1 MIVERVSQITQIIR
15 MKTDELLELA
25 PYDGSQEAG
34 ELFMQALQEECVFHY
49 EHNEMYRRFCDRKGF
64 DPHQPFTIEEMPP
77 VSVSVFKELGFK
89 LNSVPKEDLTLA
101 LQSSATSGVPS
112 TIVVDKETAKRQAK
126 AMIKVIGEFI
136 GKERK
141 PFLIMDIDPRSSY
154 RKLLGA
160 RFAAVT
166 GYLRFANKTGYF
178 LKADENNVSYFD
190 VEGIQEYVR
199 GLDQEKPV
207 VVFGFT
213 YILYQHVLQSIEK
226 AGVKIQLPRG
236 SKIIHIGG
244 WKKLESEKISKELF
258 NDRLSKCFGINPT
271 DVIDIYGFTEQM
283 GLNYPDCECGWKHT
297 SSYVRVLVRD
307 TVTREVLPPGKEG
320 LLEFVTPVPHSY
332 PGNAVLTDDLGIIDG
347 DSCTHG
353 RAGTRFKIVGRMK
366 KAEVRGCGDILSQKL
381 TFQKKSNEKLNV
393 SSHEKRLEVYLHQH
407 PVTAEEPL
415 AQMREIIS
423 QLREQQDWLNSQP
436 VDAIIGLIGEVAKRW
451 ATDPKLMRIK
461 DRGLLFLSTWCDEKH
476 LRSVANIGLR
486 GNIGYMDQFLPFPD
500 SDKHYLKA
508 NARGLVCHWLAG
520 NVQILGM
527 FALVQSIIS
536 KNVNLLKV
544 SSRDDGVFTDIL
556 SEFKGVEYTTGD
568 GHTIKGDDLLKTIAV
583 VYFSRYADCLGE
595 EMSKQADVRIAWGG
609 RESVETVSGY
619 PARYDAETVIFG
631 PKLSYSV
638 IAKEELAS
646 VQEAKKLARKVS
658 VDVSVFDQTGCASP
672 HNLYV
677 EEGGEVSPEE
687 FIDILG
693 DSMQK
698 TELQIPKPLMSPEQ
712 VSQIHSIRGVYDFKG
727 TVKGSE
733 TMSWTLLLDDLDE
746 IDKPVYSRVLFVHK
760 VKSIMDSLKYIDEN
774 TQTIGVAA
782 PTEKAL
788 QFATEATKRGVMRL
802 PLIGR
807 MLNFEMPWDGI
818 FLFDR
823 LVKWNTYGGP
833 LR

>member
-1 MIVERVSQITQIIR
+1 
-15 MKTDELLELA
+15 MKTDELLDLT
-25 PYDGSQEAG
+25 PYDGSQEADR
-34 ELFMQALQEECVFHY
+34 LFMEALQEECVFHY
-49 EHNEMYRRFCDRKGF
+49 EHNEMYRRFCDRKSF
-64 DPHQPFTIEEMPP
+64 NPHIPFTLDEIPP

-126 AMIKVIGEFI
+126 AMIKVIGDFI
-136 GKERK
+136 GKDRK

-190 VEGIQEYVR
+190 VVGIQDYVSS
-199 GLDQEKPV
+199 LETDKPV

-226 AGVKIQLPRG
+226 AGVSIRLPEG

-258 NDRLSKCFGINPT
+258 NERLSRCFGIKPA

-283 GLNYPDCECGWKHT
+283 GLNYPDCGCGWKHT

-307 TVTREVLPPGKEG
+307 TVTREVLPPGQEG
-320 LLEFVTPVPHSY
+320 LLEFITPVPHSY
-332 PGNAVLTDDLGIIDG
+332 PGNAVLTDDLGIIDAG
-347 DSCTHG
+347 SCKDG
-353 RAGTRFKIVGRMK
+353 RSGTRFKIVGRMK
-366 KAEVRGCGDILSQKL
+366 KAEIRGCGDILSQKL
-381 TFQKKSNEKLNV
+381 TFQKKERSSQSRDMKLD
-393 SSHEKRLEVYLHQH
+393 VYLHH
-407 PVTAEEPL
+407 HEITADEPL
-415 AQMREIIS
+415 AQLKEVIS
-423 QLREQQDWLNSQP
+423 LLKSRQEWLQDQP
-436 VDAIIGLIGEVAKRW
+436 VEAIIGLVGEVAKRW
-451 ATDPKLMRIK
+451 SSDPKLMRIK

-476 LRSVANIGLR
+476 LRSVANMGLR
-486 GNIGYMDQFLPFPD
+486 GNIGYMDRFLPFPD
-500 SDKHYLKA
+500 SDKHCLKA
-508 NARGLVCHWLAG
+508 NSRGLVCHWLAG

-556 SEFKGVEYTTGD
+556 NEFEGVEYTTSD
-568 GHTIKGDDLLKTIAV
+568 GYTIKGDDLLKTISV
-583 VYFSRYADCLGE
+583 VYFNRYADKLGE

-638 IAKEELAS
+638 IAKEELSS

-677 EEGGEVSPEE
+677 EEGGTVSPEE
-687 FIDILG
+687 FIDIVG
-693 DSMQK
+693 DSMRK
-698 TELQIPKPLMSPEQ
+698 TELQIPKPLISPEQ

-727 TVKGSE
+727 SVKGSE

-760 VKSIMDSLKYIDEN
+760 VKSIFDSLKYIDEN
-774 TQTIGVAA
+774 TQTIGIAA
-782 PTEKAL
+782 PEEKAL
-788 QFATEATKRGVMRL
+788 AFATEATKRGVMRL

>member
-1 MIVERVSQITQIIR
+1 
-15 MKTDELLELA
+15 MKTDELLELN
-25 PYDGSQEAG
+25 PYDGSQKAE
-34 ELFMQALQEECVFHY
+34 ELYMQALQEETIFHY
-49 EHNEMYRRFCDRKGF
+49 EHNETYKRFCDRKGF
-64 DPHQPFTIEEMPP
+64 DPHKPFTIEDIPP

-89 LNSVPKEDLTLA
+89 LNSVPKENLTLA
-101 LQSSATSGVPS
+101 LQSSATSGIPS

-126 AMIKVIGEFI
+126 AMIKVVGEFI

-154 RKLLGA
+154 KKLLGA

-178 LKADENNVSYFD
+178 LKADGNNVSYFD
-190 VEGIQEYVR
+190 VEGIQEYVKA
-199 GLDQEKPV
+199 LEADKPV

-213 YILYQHVLQSIEK
+213 YILYQHVMQSIEK
-226 AGVKIQLPRG
+226 AGVRIQLPKG

-258 NDRLSKCFGINPT
+258 NYRLSKCFGINPT

-307 TVTREVLPPGKEG
+307 TVSREVLPPGKEG
-320 LLEFVTPVPHSY
+320 LLEFITPIPHSY
-332 PGNAVLTDDLGIIDG
+332 PGNAVLTDDLGIVDA
-347 DSCTHG
+347 DTCKQG
-353 RAGTRFKIVGRMK
+353 RAGTRFKVVGRMK
-366 KAEVRGCGDILSQKL
+366 KAEIRGCGDILSQKL
-381 TFQKKSNEKLNV
+381 TFQRKEEGREKKEDTKL
-393 SSHEKRLEVYLHQH
+393 EIYLHQH
-407 PVTAEEPL
+407 AITTEEPL
-415 AQMREIIS
+415 AQLKEIVVS
-423 QLREQQDWLNSQP
+423 LKKQQEWLNSQP
-436 VDAIIGLIGEVAKRW
+436 VDAIIGLIGQVSKKW
-451 ATDPKLMRIK
+451 ASDPQLQRIK
-461 DRGLLFLSTWCDEKH
+461 DRGLLFLSSWCDEKN
-476 LRSVANIGLR
+476 LRSVTNVGLR
-486 GNIGYMDQFLPFPD
+486 GNIGYLDRFLPFPD

-556 SEFKGVEYTTGD
+556 NEFKGTSYTTGS
-568 GHTIKGDDLLKTIAV
+568 GYTIQGDDLLKTISV
-583 VYFSRYADCLGE
+583 VYFSRHASKLGE
-595 EMSKQADVRIAWGG
+595 EMSKEADVRIAWGG

-631 PKLSYSV
+631 PKLSFSV
-638 IAKEELAS
+638 IAKEELS
-646 VQEAKKLARKVS
+646 SFQEAKKLARKVS
-658 VDVSVFDQTGCASP
+658 IDASVFDQTGCASP
-672 HNLYV
+672 HNLYI
-677 EEGGEVSPEE
+677 EEGGMISPEE
-687 FIDILG
+687 FCDILG
-693 DSMQK
+693 DSMKK
-698 TELQIPKPLMSPEQ
+698 TEFQIPKPLMSPEQ

-727 TVKGSE
+727 IVKGSE
-733 TMSWTLLLDDLDE
+733 TMSWTILLDDLDE

-760 VKSIMDSLKYIDEN
+760 VKSIFDSLKHIDDN
-774 TQTIGVAA
+774 TQTIGIAA

-788 QFATEATKRGVMRL
+788 EFAMEATKHGVMRL

-823 LVKWNTYGGP
+823 LVKWNTYSGP

>member
-1 MIVERVSQITQIIR
+1 

-25 PYDGSQEAG
+25 PYDGSQEADV
-34 ELFMQALQEECVFHY
+34 LFMQALQEETVFHY
-49 EHNEMYRRFCDRKGF
+49 EHNEMYRRFCERKGF
-64 DPHQPFTIEEMPP
+64 DPHKPFTIEEMPP

-101 LQSSATSGVPS
+101 LQSSATSGIPS

-141 PFLIMDIDPRSSY
+141 PFLVMDIDPRSSY
-154 RKLLGA
+154 KKLLGA

-190 VEGIQEYVR
+190 VEGIQDYVKA
-199 GLDQEKPV
+199 LDQERPV

-226 AGVKIQLPRG
+226 SGVQIRLPKG

-258 NDRLSKCFGINPT
+258 NDRLSKCFGIEPK

-307 TVTREVLPPGKEG
+307 TVTREILPPGKEG

-332 PGNAVLTDDLGIIDG
+332 PGNAVLTDDLGVIDA
-347 DSCTHG
+347 DSCTQG

-381 TFQKKSNEKLNV
+381 TFQKNDNDNVNLNER
-393 SSHEKRLEVYLHQH
+393 EKKLEVYLHQR
-407 PVTAEEPL
+407 PVNAEEPL
-415 AQMREIIS
+415 EQLKEVITSLKAQQE
-423 QLREQQDWLNSQP
+423 WLNQQP
-436 VDAIIGLIGEVAKRW
+436 VEAIIGLIGEVAKKW

-461 DRGLLFLSTWCDEKH
+461 DRGLLFLSSWCDEKH
-476 LRSVANIGLR
+476 LRSVASVGLR
-486 GNIGYMDQFLPFPD
+486 GNMGYMDQFLPFPD

-556 SEFKGVEYTTGD
+556 NEFKGVSYTTAE
-568 GHTIKGDDLLKTIAV
+568 GHTITGDDLLKTIAV
-583 VYFSRYADCLGE
+583 VYFNRYADKLGR
-595 EMSKQADVRIAWGG
+595 EMSKEADVRIAWGG

-619 PARYDAETVIFG
+619 PARYDTETVIFG
-631 PKLSYSV
+631 PKLSFSV
-638 IAKEELAS
+638 IAKEELSS

-672 HNLYV
+672 HNLFI
-677 EEGGEVSPEE
+677 EEGGVVSPEE
-687 FIDILG
+687 FCDILG

-727 TVKGSE
+727 QVKGSD
-733 TMSWTLLLDDLDE
+733 TMSWTILLDDLDE

-774 TQTIGVAA
+774 TQTIGIAT
-782 PTEKAL
+782 PTEKAIA
-788 QFATEATKRGVMRL
+788 FATEATRKGVMRL

-833 LR
+833 MR

>member
-1 MIVERVSQITQIIR
+1 

-25 PYDGSQEAG
+25 PYDGSKESE
-34 ELFMQALQEECVFHY
+34 ELFLQALQEETVFHY
-49 EHNEMYRRFCDRKGF
+49 EHNEMYRRFCERKGF
-64 DPHQPFTIEEMPP
+64 DPHKPFTIEEMPP

-154 RKLLGA
+154 KKLLGA

-190 VEGIQEYVR
+190 VEGIQDYVKA
-199 GLDQEKPV
+199 LDQEKPV

-226 AGVKIQLPRG
+226 SDVQIQLPKG

-258 NDRLSKCFGINPT
+258 NERLSKCFGIEPT

-297 SSYVRVLVRD
+297 SSFVRVLVRD
-307 TVTREVLPPGKEG
+307 TVTREILPPGKEG
-320 LLEFVTPVPHSY
+320 LLEFVTPIPHSY
-332 PGNAVLTDDLGIIDG
+332 PGNAVLTDDLGIIDAE
-347 DSCTHG
+347 SCQAG

-381 TFQKKSNEKLNV
+381 TFQKNV
-393 SSHEKRLEVYLHQH
+393 NDNVDANDNGNVKKLEVLLHQH

-415 AQMREIIS
+415 AQMKEVIASLKS
-423 QLREQQDWLNSQP
+423 QQEWLSKQP
-436 VDAIIGLIGEVAKRW
+436 VDAIIGLIGEVAKKW
-451 ATDPKLMRIK
+451 ASDPKLMRIK
-461 DRGLLFLSTWCDEKH
+461 DRGLLFLSSWCDEKH
-476 LRSVANIGLR
+476 LRSVASIGMR
-486 GNIGYMDQFLPFPD
+486 GNIGYIDKFMPFPD
-500 SDKHYLKA
+500 SDKHYMKA

-556 SEFKGVEYTTGD
+556 NEFKGVSYTTID
-568 GHTIKGDDLLKTIAV
+568 GHTITGDDLLKTISV
-583 VYFSRYADCLGE
+583 VYFNRYSDKLGQ
-595 EMSKQADVRIAWGG
+595 EMSKEADVRIAWGG
-609 RESVETVSGY
+609 RESVETVSNY

-631 PKLSYSV
+631 PKLSFSV
-638 IAKEELAS
+638 IAKEELSS
-646 VQEAKKLARKVS
+646 VQEARKLARKVS

-672 HNLYV
+672 HNLYI
-677 EEGGEVSPEE
+677 EEGGVVSPEE
-687 FIDILG
+687 FSDILG
-693 DSMQK
+693 DSMIK

-712 VSQIHSIRGVYDFKG
+712 VSQIHSVRGVYDFKG
-727 TVKGSE
+727 MVKGSE
-733 TMSWTLLLDDLDE
+733 NMSWTILLDDLDE
-746 IDKPVYSRVLFVHK
+746 IDKPVYSRVLFMHK
-760 VKSIMDSLKYIDEN
+760 VKSIFDSLKFVDEN
-774 TQTIGVAA
+774 TQTIGIAA
-782 PTEKAL
+782 PEEKAL
-788 QFATEATKRGVMRL
+788 DFATEATRRGVMRL

>member
-1 MIVERVSQITQIIR
+1 
-15 MKTDELLELA
+15 MKTDELLEFA
-25 PYDGSQEAG
+25 PYDGSQEA
-34 ELFMQALQEECVFHY
+34 ETLFLQALQEEAVFHY
-49 EHNEMYRRFCDRKGF
+49 EHNEMYQRFCDRKGF
-64 DPHQPFTIEEMPP
+64 DPHKPFTIEEMPP

-89 LNSVPKEDLTLA
+89 LNSVPKENLTLA
-101 LQSSATSGVPS
+101 LQSSATSGIPS

-141 PFLIMDIDPRSSY
+141 PFLVMDIDPRSSY
-154 RKLLGA
+154 KKLLGA

-190 VEGIQEYVR
+190 VDGIQEYVKA
-199 GLDQEKPV
+199 LDADKPV

-213 YILYQHVLQSIEK
+213 YILYQHVMQSIEN
-226 AGVKIQLPRG
+226 AGIQIQLPKG

-258 NDRLSKCFGINPT
+258 NDRLSKCFGIHPT

-307 TVTREVLPPGKEG
+307 TVTREILPPGKEG

-332 PGNAVLTDDLGIIDG
+332 PGNAVLTDDLGIIDA
-347 DSCTHG
+347 DSCLQG
-353 RAGTRFKIVGRMK
+353 RAGVRFKIVGRMK

-381 TFQKKSNEKLNV
+381 TFKKAESGSQKVEDNKLGI
-393 SSHEKRLEVYLHQH
+393 YLHQH
-407 PVTAEEPL
+407 PVIAEEPL
-415 AQMREIIS
+415 AQMKEIIAS
-423 QLREQQDWLNSQP
+423 LKAQQDWLNQQP
-436 VDAIIGLIGEVAKRW
+436 VEAIIGLIGEVAKKW
-451 ATDPKLMRIK
+451 ATDPKLLRIK
-461 DRGLLFLSTWCDEKH
+461 DRGLLFLSSWCDEKH
-476 LRSVANIGLR
+476 LRSVASVGLR

-556 SEFKGVEYTTGD
+556 NEFKGVTYTTENGY
-568 GHTIKGDDLLKTIAV
+568 TMTGDDLLKTISV
-583 VYFSRYADCLGE
+583 VYFSRHAGKLGE
-595 EMSKQADVRIAWGG
+595 EMSKEADVRIAWGG

-638 IAKEELAS
+638 IAREELS
-646 VQEAKKLARKVS
+646 SLQDAKKLARKVS

-672 HNLYV
+672 HNLYI
-677 EEGGEVSPEE
+677 EEGGAVSPEE
-687 FIDILG
+687 FCDILG
-693 DSMQK
+693 DSMTK

-727 TVKGSE
+727 NVKGSE
-733 TMSWTLLLDDLDE
+733 TMSWTILLDDLDE
-746 IDKPVYSRVLFVHK
+746 MDKPVYSRVLFVHK
-760 VKSIMDSLKYIDEN
+760 VKSIMDSLKFIDEN
-774 TQTIGVAA
+774 TQTIGIAA

-788 QFATEATKRGVMRL
+788 EYATAATRKGVMRL

>member
-1 MIVERVSQITQIIR
+1 

-25 PYDGSQEAG
+25 PYDGSQEA
-34 ELFMQALQEECVFHY
+34 EDLFMQALQEETIFHY

-64 DPHQPFTIEEMPP
+64 DPHKPFSIEEMPP

-101 LQSSATSGVPS
+101 LQSSATSGIPS

-154 RKLLGA
+154 KKLLGA

-190 VEGIQEYVR
+190 VEGIQKYVSS
-199 GLDQEKPV
+199 LEVEKPV

-213 YILYQHVLQSIEK
+213 YILYQYVLQSIEK
-226 AGVKIQLPRG
+226 AGVQIQLPKG

-244 WKKLESEKISKELF
+244 WKKLESEKISKDLF
-258 NDRLSKCFGINPT
+258 NERLSKCFGIEPT

-283 GLNYPDCECGWKHT
+283 GLNYPDCECDWKHT

-307 TVTREVLPPGKEG
+307 TVTREILPPGQEG
-320 LLEFVTPVPHSY
+320 LLEFITPIPHSY
-332 PGNAVLTDDLGIIDG
+332 PGNAVLTDDLGVIDAA
-347 DSCTHG
+347 SCTDG

-381 TFQKKSNEKLNV
+381 TFQKKEEGRGKVEDIKL
-393 SSHEKRLEVYLHQH
+393 EIYLHQH

-415 AQMREIIS
+415 S
-423 QLREQQDWLNSQP
+423 QLKEMIAALKAQQEWLNKQP
-436 VDAIIGLIGEVAKRW
+436 VDALIGLIGEVAKKW
-451 ATDPKLMRIK
+451 ATDPKLQRIK
-461 DRGLLFLSTWCDEKH
+461 DRGLLFLSSWCDEKH
-476 LRSVANIGLR
+476 LHSVASTGLR
-486 GNIGYMDQFLPFPD
+486 GNIGYMDRFLPFPD

-544 SSRDDGVFTDIL
+544 SSRDDGVFKDIL
-556 SEFKGVEYTTGD
+556 NEFKGVSYISES
-568 GHTIKGDDLLKTIAV
+568 GHIIIGDDLLKTISV
-583 VYFSRYADCLGE
+583 VYFSRYVGKLGE
-595 EMSKQADVRIAWGG
+595 EMSKEADVRIAWGG
-609 RESVETVSGY
+609 RESVETVAGY
-619 PARYDAETVIFG
+619 PARYDAETIIFG

-638 IAKEELAS
+638 IAKEELS
-646 VQEAKKLARKVS
+646 SLQEAKKLARKVS

-672 HNLYV
+672 HNLYI
-677 EEGGEVSPEE
+677 EEGGVVSPEE
-687 FIDILG
+687 FCDILG
-693 DSMQK
+693 DSMTK
-698 TELQIPKPLMSPEQ
+698 TELQIPKPLMLPEQ

-733 TMSWTLLLDDLDE
+733 TMSWTILLDDLDE

-760 VKSIMDSLKYIDEN
+760 VKDIMDSLKYIDEN
-774 TQTIGVAA
+774 TQTIGIAA

-788 QFATEATKRGVMRL
+788 GFATEATRRGVMRL

>member
-1 MIVERVSQITQIIR
+1 

-25 PYDGSQEAG
+25 PYEGGNVADEI
-34 ELFMQALQEECVFHY
+34 FMHALQEEVIFHY
-49 EHNEMYRRFCDRKGF
+49 ENNEMYRRFCERKGF
-64 DPHQPFTIEEMPP
+64 NPYNKFTVEELPP

-141 PFLIMDIDPRSSY
+141 PFLVMDIDPRSSY
-154 RKLLGA
+154 RRLLGA

-190 VEGIQEYVR
+190 VQGIQDYVKT
-199 GLDQEKPV
+199 LDCEKPV

-213 YILYQHVLQSIEK
+213 YILYQHVLQSIEN
-226 AGVKIQLPRG
+226 AGIRIQLPKG

-258 NDRLSKCFGINPT
+258 NERLSKCFGLVSS

-297 SSYVRVLVRD
+297 SSYVRVIVRD
-307 TVTREVLPPGKEG
+307 TVTREVLPPGREG
-320 LLEFVTPVPHSY
+320 LLEFVSPIPHSY
-332 PGNAVLTDDLGIIDG
+332 PGNAVLTDDLGIIDA
-347 DSCTHG
+347 DSCNEG

-381 TFQKKSNEKLNV
+381 TFQKKITSKNNENSDKHLDVFLFQNTLNATTP
-393 SSHEKRLEVYLHQH
+393 LEQLK
-407 PVTAEEPL
+407 
-415 AQMREIIS
+415 EIITS
-423 QLREQQDWLNSQP
+423 LKQRQEWLQNQP
-436 VDAIIGLIGEVAKRW
+436 INAIIGLIGEVAKRW
-451 ATDPKLMRIK
+451 SANPSLKRIK
-461 DRGLLFLSTWCDEKH
+461 DRGLVFLSSWCDEKH
-476 LRSVANIGLR
+476 LKSISSIGLR
-486 GNIGYMDQFLPFPD
+486 GNIDYMDRFLPFPD

-508 NARGLVCHWLAG
+508 NSRGLVCHWLAG

-527 FALVQSIIS
+527 FALIQSMIS

-544 SSRDDGVFTDIL
+544 SARDDGVFTDLL
-556 SEFKGVEYTTGD
+556 SEFKGVKYTTED
-568 GHTIKGDDLLKTIAV
+568 GYIISGDDLLNTIAV
-583 VYFSRYADCLGE
+583 VYFSRYAESLGE
-595 EMSKQADVRIAWGG
+595 EMSKQSDVRIAWGG

-619 PARYDAETVIFG
+619 PAKYDAETVIFG
-631 PKLSYSV
+631 PKLSFSV
-638 IAKEELAS
+638 IAKEELS
-646 VQEAKKLARKVS
+646 SMQEAKKLARKVS

-677 EEGGEVSPEE
+677 ESGGVVSPEE

-698 TELQIPKPLMSPEQ
+698 TELQIPKPLMSQEQ
-712 VSQIHSIRGVYDFKG
+712 ISQIHSIRGVYDFKG

-733 TMSWTLLLDDLDE
+733 TMSWTVLLDDIDE

-760 VKSIMDSLKYIDEN
+760 VDSIFDSLKYIDEN
-774 TQTIGVAA
+774 IQTIGIAA
-782 PTEKAL
+782 PEDKAIKY
-788 QFATEATKRGVMRL
+788 ASEATKRGVMRL

>member
-1 MIVERVSQITQIIR
+1 
-15 MKTDELLELA
+15 MKTDKLLELN
-25 PYDGSQEAG
+25 PYDGSQKAE
-34 ELFMQALQEECVFHY
+34 ELYMQALQEETIFHY
-49 EHNEMYRRFCDRKGF
+49 EHNEMYKRFCDRKGF
-64 DPHQPFTIEEMPP
+64 DPHKPFTIEDIPP

-89 LNSVPKEDLTLA
+89 LNSVPKENLTLA
-101 LQSSATSGVPS
+101 LQSSATSGIPS

-126 AMIKVIGEFI
+126 AMIKVVGEFI

-154 RKLLGA
+154 KKLLGA

-190 VEGIQEYVR
+190 VEGIQEYIKA
-199 GLDQEKPV
+199 LEADKPV

-213 YILYQHVLQSIEK
+213 YILYQHVMQSIEK
-226 AGVKIQLPRG
+226 TGVRIQLPKG

-283 GLNYPDCECGWKHT
+283 GLNYPDCKCGWKHAST
-297 SSYVRVLVRD
+297 YVKVLVRD

-320 LLEFVTPVPHSY
+320 LLEFITPVPHSY
-332 PGNAVLTDDLGIIDG
+332 PGNAVLTDDLGIIDAN
-347 DSCTHG
+347 SCAQG
-353 RAGTRFKIVGRMK
+353 RSGTRFKIVGRMK

-381 TFQKKSNEKLNV
+381 TFMRPEKEKLKTEDV
-393 SSHEKRLEVYLHQH
+393 KLQIYLHQH
-407 PVTAEEPL
+407 PVTSEEPL
-415 AQMREIIS
+415 DQMKEIIAS
-423 QLREQQDWLNSQP
+423 LKAQKEWLYSQP
-436 VDAIIGLIGEVAKRW
+436 IDAIIGLIGEVAKKW
-451 ATDPKLMRIK
+451 ASNPKLQRIK
-461 DRGLLFLSTWCDEKH
+461 DRGLQFLSSWCDEKH
-476 LRSVANIGLR
+476 LRSVASVGLR
-486 GNIGYMDQFLPFPD
+486 GNIGYLDQFLPFPD

-556 SEFKGVEYTTGD
+556 NEFKGASYTSEN
-568 GHTIKGDDLLKTIAV
+568 GHTITGDDLLKTISV
-583 VYFSRYADCLGE
+583 IYFDHHAEKLGK
-595 EMSKQADVRIAWGG
+595 EMSKEADVRIAWGG
-609 RESVETVSGY
+609 RESVETVSSF

-631 PKLSYSV
+631 PKLSFSV
-638 IAKEELAS
+638 IAKEELS
-646 VQEAKKLARKVS
+646 CVQEAKKLARKVS

-672 HNLYV
+672 HNLYI
-677 EEGGEVSPEE
+677 EEGGMISPEE
-687 FIDILG
+687 FCDILG
-693 DSMQK
+693 DSMKK
-698 TELQIPKPLMSPEQ
+698 TEFQIPKPLMSPEQ

-733 TMSWTLLLDDLDE
+733 TMSWTILLDDLDE

-760 VKSIMDSLKYIDEN
+760 VKSIMDSLKYINEN
-774 TQTIGVAA
+774 TQTIGIAA

-788 QFATEATKRGVMRL
+788 VFAKEATRQGVMRL

>member
-1 MIVERVSQITQIIR
+1 MKELYLEGMLGSFEYGEGEYMHNCEDGWDILTRAEPTHWRNTMSAFYYCTHSLGPLIHITGLR
-15 MKTDELLELA
+15 
-25 PYDGSQEAG
+25 
-34 ELFMQALQEECVFHY
+34 
-49 EHNEMYRRFCDRKGF
+49 
-64 DPHQPFTIEEMPP
+64 P
-77 VSVSVFKELGFK
+77 VSVTGFEAPHNARMQRMGALGGAFGVEIVTLENGAILK
-89 LNSVPKEDLTLA
+89 STHGVGPSKNSTWYTIYGSKGRMESARVDTEKGEYGTLYVNCDKNEGDNNSKPYIED
-101 LQSSATSGVPS
+101 
-112 TIVVDKETAKRQAK
+112 
-126 AMIKVIGEFI
+126 
-136 GKERK
+136 
-141 PFLIMDIDPRSSY
+141 
-154 RKLLGA
+154 
-160 RFAAVT
+160 
-166 GYLRFANKTGYF
+166 
-178 LKADENNVSYFD
+178 VSD
-190 VEGIQEYVR
+190 DLSEVA
-199 GLDQEKPV
+199 
-207 VVFGFT
+207 
-213 YILYQHVLQSIEK
+213 EK
-226 AGVKIQLPRG
+226 AGHGGSDYHIMYNMVTKLRG
-236 SKIIHIGG
+236 
-244 WKKLESEKISKELF
+244 
-258 NDRLSKCFGINPT
+258 NRNA

-320 LLEFVTPVPHSY
+320 LLEFITPVPHSY
-332 PGNAVLTDDLGIIDG
+332 PGNAVLTDDLGIIDSE
-347 DSCTHG
+347 SCKQG

-366 KAEVRGCGDILSQKL
+366 KAEIRGCGDILSQKL
-381 TFQKKSNEKLNV
+381 TFQKKEKTAQTG
-393 SSHEKRLEVYLHQH
+393 EAKLEVYLHQH
-407 PVTAEEPL
+407 PITVEEPL
-415 AQMREIIS
+415 AQLKEIVDS
-423 QLREQQDWLNSQP
+423 LKQQQEWLNNQP
-436 VDAIIGLIGEVAKRW
+436 VEAIIGLIGEVAKKW

-476 LRSVANIGLR
+476 LRSVANMGLR
-486 GNIGYMDQFLPFPD
+486 GNIDYMDKFLPFPD

-527 FALVQSIIS
+527 FALVQCIIS

-556 SEFKGVEYTTGD
+556 NEFKGVSYTTEA
-568 GHTIKGDDLLKTIAV
+568 GHTILGDDLMKTIAV
-583 VYFSRYADCLGE
+583 VYFNRYADKLGE

-638 IAKEELAS
+638 IAKEELSS

-677 EEGGEVSPEE
+677 EEGGVVSPEE
-687 FIDILG
+687 FIDIVG

-733 TMSWTLLLDDLDE
+733 TMSWTILLDDLDE
-746 IDKPVYSRVLFVHK
+746 IDKPVYSRVLFMHK
-760 VKSIMDSLKYIDEN
+760 VKSIFDSLKYIDEN
-774 TQTIGVAA
+774 TQTIGIAA
-782 PTEKAL
+782 PTEKAIE
-788 QFATEATKRGVMRL
+788 FATEATKKGVMRL

>member
-1 MIVERVSQITQIIR
+1 MNID
-15 MKTDELLELA
+15 KTSTNATEKLLDLT
-25 PYDGSQEAG
+25 PYDGSPEA
-34 ELFMQALQEECVFHY
+34 EKLFQQALQEECVFHY
-49 EHNEMYRRFCDRKGF
+49 EHNSMYRRFCDRKGF
-64 DPHQPFTIEEMPP
+64 DPHKPFSIEEIPP
-77 VSVSVFKELGFK
+77 VSVSVFKELGFN

-101 LQSSATSGVPS
+101 LQSSATSGIPS
-112 TIVVDKETAKRQAK
+112 TIVVDKKTAKRQAK
-126 AMIKVIGEFI
+126 AMIKVVGEFI

-178 LKADENNVSYFD
+178 LKADENDVSFFD
-190 VEGIQEYVR
+190 VEGIQDYVSK
-199 GLDQEKPV
+199 LDANKPV

-213 YILYQHVLQSIEK
+213 YILYQNVLQSIEK
-226 AGVKIQLPRG
+226 AGINIQLPKG

-244 WKKLESEKISKELF
+244 WKKLESQKISKQLF
-258 NDRLSKCFGINPT
+258 NESLSKRFGISPA

-297 SSYVRVLVRD
+297 SSYVRVIVRD
-307 TVTREVLPPGKEG
+307 PITQEVLPPGKEG
-320 LLEFVTPVPHSY
+320 LLEFITPVPHSY
-332 PGNAVLTDDLGIIDG
+332 PGNAVLTDDLGVIDAE
-347 DSCTHG
+347 SCGFG
-353 RAGTRFKIVGRMK
+353 RSGTRFKIVGRMK

-381 TFQKKSNEKLNV
+381 SFQKKDNTGTRDDKA
-393 SSHEKRLEVYLHQH
+393 KLEVYLSSC
-407 PVTAEEPL
+407 TLSSDEPL
-415 AQMREIIS
+415 SQIQEIINS
-423 QLREQQDWLNSQP
+423 LKEQQRWLEQQP
-436 VDAIIGLIGEVAKRW
+436 VEAIIGLIDTVAKKW
-451 ATDPKLMRIK
+451 ASNPKLMRIK
-461 DRGLLFLSTWCDEKH
+461 DRGLLFLSSWCDMKH
-476 LRSVANIGLR
+476 LQSIAKVGLR
-486 GNIGYMDQFLPFPD
+486 GDIHYIDGFLPFPD

-508 NARGLVCHWLAG
+508 NPRGLVCHWLAG

-556 SEFKGVEYTTGD
+556 NEFEGISYTTEDGYTITGD
-568 GHTIKGDDLLKTIAV
+568 ELLKTIAI
-583 VYFSRYADCLGE
+583 VYFNRSAGKLGE
-595 EMSKQADVRIAWGG
+595 EMSKHADVRIAWGG
-609 RESVETVSGY
+609 REAVETVSNY
-619 PARYDAETVIFG
+619 PARYDAETIIFG
-631 PKLSYSV
+631 PKLSFSV
-638 IAKEELAS
+638 IAKEELS
-646 VQEAKKLARKVS
+646 SIQEAKKLARKVS

-677 EEGGEVSPEE
+677 EDGGIVSPEE
-687 FIDILG
+687 FISLLG
-693 DSMQK
+693 ESMRK
-698 TELQIPKPLMSPEQ
+698 TEVQIPKPSMSPEQ

-727 TVKGSE
+727 TVNGSE
-733 TMSWTLLLDDLDE
+733 TMSWTILLDDLDE

-760 VKSIMDSLKYIDEN
+760 VKSIFDSLKFIDEN
-774 TQTIGVAA
+774 TQTIGIAA
-782 PTEKAL
+782 PIDKAL
-788 QFATEATKRGVMRL
+788 DFATETTRRGVMRL

-823 LVKWNTYGGP
+823 LVRWNTYGGP

>member
-1 MIVERVSQITQIIR
+1 

-25 PYDGSQEAG
+25 PYDESQEAND
-34 ELFMQALQEECVFHY
+34 LFMQSLQEEIRFHY
-49 EHNEMYRRFCDRKGF
+49 EHNEMYKRFCNRKGF
-64 DPHQPFTIEEMPP
+64 DPYKPFSIDEIPP
-77 VSVSVFKELGFK
+77 VAVSVFKNLGPQ
-89 LNSVPKEDLTLA
+89 LNSVPKEELTLA

-154 RKLLGA
+154 KKLLGA

-166 GYLRFANKTGYF
+166 GYLRFANKAGYF
-178 LKADENNVSYFD
+178 LKVDENDVSYFD
-190 VEGIQEYVR
+190 VEGIKKFVNGQDVN
-199 GLDQEKPV
+199 KPV

-213 YILYQHVLQSIEK
+213 YILYQHVIRSIEK
-226 AGVKIQLPRG
+226 AGVTIQLPKG

-258 NDRLSKCFGINPT
+258 NEKVSKCFGVEPV

-307 TVTREVLPPGKEG
+307 IVTREVLPPGEVG
-320 LLEFVTPVPHSY
+320 LLEFVTPIPHSY
-332 PGNAVLTDDLGIIDG
+332 PGNAVLTDDLGVIDSG
-347 DSCTHG
+347 SCLNG
-353 RAGTRFKIVGRMK
+353 RAGTRFRVVGRMK

-381 TFQKKSNEKLNV
+381 NFQKKEKVSDYREEKL
-393 SSHEKRLEVYLHQH
+393 EIYAHQH
-407 PVTAEEPL
+407 PIVSNDPL
-415 AQMREIIS
+415 GQMKEIIAS
-423 QLREQQDWLNSQP
+423 LKPQQKWLDEQP
-436 VDAIIGLIGEVAKRW
+436 VEAIIGLISKVAEKW
-451 ATDPKLMRIK
+451 GSAPKLQRIK
-461 DRGLLFLSTWCDEKH
+461 DHGLHFLSLWCSEKH
-476 LRSVANIGLR
+476 LHSVTSMGLR
-486 GNIGYMDQFLPFPD
+486 GNVDYMDQFLPFPN

-544 SSRDDGVFTDIL
+544 SSHDDGVFTDLL
-556 SEFKGVEYTTGD
+556 SEFKGVEYTTAKGY
-568 GHTIKGDDLLKTIAV
+568 TIKGDDLLKTVTVI
-583 VYFSRYADCLGE
+583 YFSRHATMLGK
-595 EMSKQADVRIAWGG
+595 EMSKEADVRIAWGG
-609 RESVETVSGY
+609 RESVETVSNY
-619 PARYDAETVIFG
+619 PAKYDAETVIFG
-631 PKLSYSV
+631 PKLSFSV
-638 IAKEELAS
+638 IAKEELS
-646 VQEAKKLARKVS
+646 SLQEARKLSRKVS

-677 EEGGEVSPEE
+677 EDGGNVTAEE
-687 FIDILG
+687 FLGILS
-693 DSMQK
+693 DSMSK
-698 TELQIPKPLMSPEQ
+698 TERQIPKPPMSPEQ
-712 VSQIHSIRGVYDFKG
+712 VSQIHSVRSVYDFKG
-727 TVKGSE
+727 WVQGSGA
-733 TMSWTLLLDDLDE
+733 MSWTLLMDDLLE
-746 IDKPVYSRVLFVHK
+746 LNPPVYSRVLFIHK
-760 VKSIMDSLKYIDEN
+760 VKSIFDSLKFADGNI
-774 TQTIGVAA
+774 QTIGIAA
-782 PTEKAL
+782 PSEKAVM
-788 QFATEATKRGVMRL
+788 FASEATRRGVMRI

-807 MLNFEMPWDGI
+807 MLNFEMPWDGL

-833 LR
+833 IA

>member
-1 MIVERVSQITQIIR
+1 

-25 PYDGSQEAG
+25 PYDGTQEAEG
-34 ELFMQALQEECVFHY
+34 LFMQALQEETIFHY
-49 EHNEMYRRFCDRKGF
+49 EHNEMYKRFCDRKGF
-64 DPHQPFTIEEMPP
+64 DPHKPFTIEEIPP

-89 LNSVPKEDLTLA
+89 LNSVPEEDLTLA

-112 TIVVDKETAKRQAK
+112 TIMVDKETAKRQAK

-154 RKLLGA
+154 KKLLGA

-190 VEGIQEYVR
+190 VEGIQNYVKA
-199 GLDQEKPV
+199 LESDKPV

-213 YILYQHVLQSIEK
+213 YILYQHVLQSVEK
-226 AGVKIQLPRG
+226 AGIQIQLPKG

-244 WKKLESEKISKELF
+244 WKKLESEKISKDLF
-258 NDRLSKCFGINPT
+258 NDRLSQCFGVNST

-307 TVTREVLPPGKEG
+307 TVTREILPPGKEG

-332 PGNAVLTDDLGIIDG
+332 PGNAVLTDDLGIIDA
-347 DSCTHG
+347 DSCTQG

-381 TFQKKSNEKLNV
+381 TFKKAEGESLKAEDNKL
-393 SSHEKRLEVYLHQH
+393 EIYLHRH
-407 PVTAEEPL
+407 PITTGESL
-415 AQMREIIS
+415 AQMREIITS
-423 QLREQQDWLNSQP
+423 LKAQQEWLNNQP
-436 VDAIIGLIGEVAKRW
+436 VDAIIGLIGEVAKKW
-451 ATDPKLMRIK
+451 SSDPKLHRIK
-461 DRGLLFLSTWCDEKH
+461 DRGLLFLSSWCDEKH
-476 LRSVANIGLR
+476 LRSVASVGLR
-486 GNIGYMDQFLPFPD
+486 GNIGYMDHFQPFPD
-500 SDKHYLKA
+500 SDKHYLMA

-556 SEFKGVEYTTGD
+556 NEFKGVTYTSES
-568 GHTIKGDDLLKTIAV
+568 GHTITGDDLLKTISV
-583 VYFSRYADCLGE
+583 VYFSRHAGKLGE
-595 EMSKQADVRIAWGG
+595 EMSKEADVRIAWGG
-609 RESVETVSGY
+609 RESVETVSAY

-638 IAKEELAS
+638 IAKEELSS
-646 VQEAKKLARKVS
+646 VQEVKKLARKIS

-672 HNLYV
+672 HNLYI
-677 EEGGEVSPEE
+677 EEGGVVSPEDFCE
-687 FIDILG
+687 MLG
-693 DSMQK
+693 DSMIK

-733 TMSWTLLLDDLDE
+733 TMSWTILLDDLDE

-774 TQTIGVAA
+774 TQTIGIAA
-782 PTEKAL
+782 PIEKAL
-788 QFATEATKRGVMRL
+788 KFATAATRKGVMRL

-818 FLFDR
+818 ILFDR

>member
-1 MIVERVSQITQIIR
+1 

-25 PYDGSQEAG
+25 PYDGSQEADD
-34 ELFMQALQEECVFHY
+34 LFMQALQEETIFHY
-49 EHNEMYRRFCDRKGF
+49 DHNEMYKRFCDRKGF
-64 DPHQPFTIEEMPP
+64 DPHKPFTIEEMPP

-101 LQSSATSGVPS
+101 LQSSATSGIPS

-154 RKLLGA
+154 KKLLGA

-190 VEGIQEYVR
+190 VEGIREYVKA
-199 GLDQEKPV
+199 LEADKPV

-226 AGVKIQLPRG
+226 AGVKIQLPKG

-244 WKKLESEKISKELF
+244 WKKLESEKISKDLF

-307 TVTREVLPPGKEG
+307 TVTREILPLGKEG
-320 LLEFVTPVPHSY
+320 LLEFVTPLPHSY
-332 PGNAVLTDDLGIIDG
+332 PGNAVLTDDLGIIDADG
-347 DSCTHG
+347 CMQG

-381 TFQKKSNEKLNV
+381 TFQKKTGGSKKAEDNK
-393 SSHEKRLEVYLHQH
+393 LEVYLHQH

-415 AQMREIIS
+415 DQMKEIIAS
-423 QLREQQDWLNSQP
+423 LKAQQEWLNAQP
-436 VDAIIGLIGEVAKRW
+436 VEAIIGLIGEVAKKW
-451 ATDPKLMRIK
+451 ATDPKLLRIK
-461 DRGLLFLSTWCDEKH
+461 DRGLLFLSSWCDEKH

-486 GNIGYMDQFLPFPD
+486 GNIGYIDQFLPFPD

-556 SEFKGVEYTTGD
+556 NEFQGVSYTTESGYTITGD
-568 GHTIKGDDLLKTIAV
+568 YLLRTISV
-583 VYFSRYADCLGE
+583 VYFSRHAGKLGE
-595 EMSKQADVRIAWGG
+595 EMSKEADVRIAWGG

-638 IAKEELAS
+638 IAKEEFSS

-672 HNLYV
+672 HNLYI
-677 EEGGEVSPEE
+677 EEGGVVSPEE
-687 FIDILG
+687 FCDILG
-693 DSMQK
+693 DSMTK
-698 TELQIPKPLMSPEQ
+698 TEIQIPKPLMSPEQ

-733 TMSWTLLLDDLDE
+733 TMSWTILLDDLDE

-760 VKSIMDSLKYIDEN
+760 VNNIMDSLKYIDEN

-782 PTEKAL
+782 PIEKAL
-788 QFATEATKRGVMRL
+788 KFATEATRRGVMRL

-823 LVKWNTYGGP
+823 LIKWNTFGGP

>member
-1 MIVERVSQITQIIR
+1 
-15 MKTDELLELA
+15 MKTDELLDFS
-25 PYDGSQEAG
+25 PYDSSQEADA
-34 ELFMQALQEECVFHY
+34 LFIQALQEEAIFHY
-49 EHNEMYRRFCDRKGF
+49 EHNEMYKRFCDRKGF
-64 DPHQPFTIEEMPP
+64 NPHRPFTIEEIPP

-101 LQSSATSGVPS
+101 LQSSATSGIPS

-154 RKLLGA
+154 KKLLGA

-178 LKADENNVSYFD
+178 LKADENSVSYFD
-190 VEGIQEYVR
+190 VDGIKEYVK
-199 GLDQEKPV
+199 LLETDKPV

-226 AGVKIQLPRG
+226 TGVKIQLPKE

-244 WKKLESEKISKELF
+244 WKKLESEKISKDLF
-258 NDRLSKCFGINPT
+258 NDRLSKCFGVDPT

-307 TVTREVLPPGKEG
+307 TVTREILPPGKEG

-332 PGNAVLTDDLGIIDG
+332 PGNAVLTDDLGIIDA
-347 DSCTHG
+347 DSCTLG

-381 TFQKKSNEKLNV
+381 TFQKRENGIVKTEDNN
-393 SSHEKRLEVYLHQH
+393 LEIYLHHH
-407 PVTAEEPL
+407 PVTAEEPMS
-415 AQMREIIS
+415 QMKEIIAS
-423 QLREQQDWLNSQP
+423 LKAQQEWLNAQP
-436 VDAIIGLIGEVAKRW
+436 VDAIVGLIGEVAKKW
-451 ATDPKLMRIK
+451 ASDPKLQRIK
-461 DRGLLFLSTWCDEKH
+461 DRGLQFLSSWCDEKH
-476 LRSVANIGLR
+476 LRSVANVGLR
-486 GNIGYMDQFLPFPD
+486 GNISYMDQFMSFPD

-527 FALVQSIIS
+527 FALVQSIVS
-536 KNVNLLKV
+536 KNSNLLKV

-556 SEFKGVEYTTGD
+556 NEFKGVCYTTEV
-568 GHTIKGDDLLKTIAV
+568 GHTITGDDLLKTISV
-583 VYFSRYADCLGE
+583 VYFSRHAGKLGE
-595 EMSKQADVRIAWGG
+595 EMSKEADVRIAWGG
-609 RESVETVSGY
+609 RESVETVSAY
-619 PARYDAETVIFG
+619 PARYDAETIIFG

-638 IAKEELAS
+638 IAKEELS
-646 VQEAKKLARKVS
+646 SMQDAKKLARKVS

-672 HNLYV
+672 HNLYI
-677 EEGGEVSPEE
+677 EEGGVVSPEV
-687 FIDILG
+687 FCDILG
-693 DSMQK
+693 DSMTK

-727 TVKGSE
+727 SVRGSE
-733 TMSWTLLLDDLDE
+733 TMSWTILLDDLDE

-774 TQTIGVAA
+774 TQTIGIAA
-782 PTEKAL
+782 PAEKAL
-788 QFATEATKRGVMRL
+788 EFANQATRRGVMRL

>member
-1 MIVERVSQITQIIR
+1 
-15 MKTDELLELA
+15 MKTDELLELN
-25 PYDGSQEAG
+25 PYDGSQKAE
-34 ELFMQALQEECVFHY
+34 ELYMQALQEETIFHY
-49 EHNEMYRRFCDRKGF
+49 EHNEIYKRFCDRKGF
-64 DPHQPFTIEEMPP
+64 DPHKPFTIEDIPP

-89 LNSVPKEDLTLA
+89 LNSVPKENLTLA
-101 LQSSATSGVPS
+101 LQSSATSGIPS

-126 AMIKVIGEFI
+126 AMIKVVGEFI

-154 RKLLGA
+154 KKLLGA

-166 GYLRFANKTGYF
+166 GYLRFATKTGYF
-178 LKADENNVSYFD
+178 LKADENNVSHFD
-190 VEGIQEYVR
+190 VEGIQEYVKA
-199 GLDQEKPV
+199 LEANKPV

-226 AGVKIQLPRG
+226 AGVKIQLPKG

-244 WKKLESEKISKELF
+244 WKKLESEKISKDLF
-258 NDRLSKCFGINPT
+258 NNRLSKCFGIEST

-297 SSYVRVLVRD
+297 SNYVRVLVRD
-307 TVTREVLPPGKEG
+307 TITHEILPPGKEG
-320 LLEFVTPVPHSY
+320 LLEFVTPLPHSY
-332 PGNAVLTDDLGIIDG
+332 PGNAVLTDDLGIIDA
-347 DSCTHG
+347 DTCKQG
-353 RAGTRFKIVGRMK
+353 RAGTRFKVVGRMK
-366 KAEVRGCGDILSQKL
+366 KAEIRGCGDILSQKL
-381 TFQKKSNEKLNV
+381 TFQRKEEGREKKEDTKL
-393 SSHEKRLEVYLHQH
+393 EIYLHQH
-407 PVTAEEPL
+407 AITTEEPL
-415 AQMREIIS
+415 AQLKEIVVS
-423 QLREQQDWLNSQP
+423 LKEQQEWLNSQP
-436 VDAIIGLIGEVAKRW
+436 ADAIIGLIGLVSKKW
-451 ATDPKLMRIK
+451 ASDPKLQRIK
-461 DRGLLFLSTWCDEKH
+461 DRGLLFLSSWCDEKH
-476 LRSVANIGLR
+476 LRSVANMGLR
-486 GNIGYMDQFLPFPD
+486 GNIGYIDRFLPFPD

-508 NARGLVCHWLAG
+508 NSRGLVCHWLAG

-527 FALVQSIIS
+527 FALVQCIIS

-556 SEFKGVEYTTGD
+556 DEFKGVEYTSED
-568 GHTIKGDDLLKTIAV
+568 GYVIKGDDILKTISI
-583 VYFSRYADCLGE
+583 VYFNRDASILGE

-631 PKLSYSV
+631 PKLSFSV
-638 IAKEELAS
+638 IAKEELS
-646 VQEAKKLARKVS
+646 SFQEAKKLARKVS

-677 EEGGEVSPEE
+677 EEGGLVSPEE
-687 FIDILG
+687 FINLVG

-698 TELQIPKPLMSPEQ
+698 TELQIPKPIMSPEQ

-733 TMSWTLLLDDLDE
+733 TMSWTILLDDLDE

-760 VKSIMDSLKYIDEN
+760 VKSIFDSLKHIDDN
-774 TQTIGVAA
+774 TQTIGIAA

-788 QFATEATKRGVMRL
+788 EFAMEATKHGVMRL

>member
-1 MIVERVSQITQIIR
+1 
-15 MKTDELLELA
+15 MKTEDINGGATDRVTDRLLNLQ
-25 PYDGSQEAG
+25 PYDGGNEAD
-34 ELFMQALQEECVFHY
+34 ELFLAALRQELTFHY
-49 EHNEMYRRFCDRKGF
+49 EHNEMYRRFCERKGF
-64 DPHQPFTIEEMPP
+64 DPREPFRLEEIPP

-126 AMIKVIGEFI
+126 AMIKVVGEFI

-154 RKLLGA
+154 RRLLGA

-166 GYLRFANKTGYF
+166 GYLRFANKIGYF

-190 VEGIQEYVR
+190 VEGIQEYVKS
-199 GLDQEKPV
+199 LEHDKPV

-226 AGVKIQLPRG
+226 ACVKISLPRG

-244 WKKLESEKISKELF
+244 WKKLESEKIGKDLF
-258 NDRLSKCFGINPT
+258 NERLSQCFGIKAE

-320 LLEFVTPVPHSY
+320 LLEFISPLPHSY
-332 PGNAVLTDDLGIIDG
+332 PGNAVLTDDIGVIAADEVACPCHR
-347 DSCTHG
+347 S
-353 RAGTRFKIVGRMK
+353 GTRFKILGRMK

-381 TFQKKSNEKLNV
+381 TFSRKSERQGKGDAKL
-393 SSHEKRLEVYLHQH
+393 SVYLHH
-407 PVTAEEPL
+407 APVKAEAPIE
-415 AQMREIIS
+415 QMKEIIAS
-423 QLREQQDWLNSQP
+423 LRERQEWLYRQP
-436 VDAIIGLIGEVAKRW
+436 VEAIIGLIAEVARRW
-451 ATDPKLMRIK
+451 ASALHLMRIK

-476 LRSVANIGLR
+476 LRSIANIGLR
-486 GNIGYMDQFLPFPD
+486 GDIRYLDRFLPFPD
-500 SDKHYLKA
+500 SDKHFMRA
-508 NARGLVCHWLAG
+508 NSRGLVCHWLAG

-527 FALVQSIIS
+527 FALIQSIIS

-544 SSRDDGVFTDIL
+544 SSRDDGVFTDL
-556 SEFKGVEYTTGD
+556 LKEFEGVIYTTDG
-568 GHTIKGDDLLKTIAV
+568 GHTITGDDLLKTISV
-583 VYFSRYADCLGE
+583 VYFSREADKLGE

-609 RESVETVSGY
+609 REAVETVSAY

-631 PKLSYSV
+631 PKLSYAV
-638 IAKEELAS
+638 AAAEELS
-646 VQEAKKLARKVS
+646 SMQEARKLARKVS

-672 HNLYV
+672 HNLYI
-677 EEGGEVSPEE
+677 EDGGNVTPEQ
-687 FIDILG
+687 FVDLLG
-693 DSMQK
+693 ETMRK
-698 TELQIPKPLMSPEQ
+698 TELQIPKPAMSPEQ
-712 VSQIHSIRGVYDFKG
+712 VSQIHSFRGVYDFKG

-746 IDKPVYSRVLFVHK
+746 LDAPVYSRVLFVHK
-760 VKSIMDSLKYIDEN
+760 VKSIFDSLKYITDD
-774 TQTIGVAA
+774 TQTIGIAA
-782 PTEKAL
+782 PREKAL
-788 QFATEATKRGVMRL
+788 RFADEATRRGVMRL

-823 LVKWNTYGGP
+823 LVKWNTYAGP

>member
-1 MIVERVSQITQIIR
+1 

-25 PYDGSQEAG
+25 PYDGSQEA
-34 ELFMQALQEECVFHY
+34 EDLFMQALQEETIFHY

-64 DPHQPFTIEEMPP
+64 DPHRTFTIEEMPP

-101 LQSSATSGVPS
+101 LQSSATSGIPS

-126 AMIKVIGEFI
+126 AMIKVVGEFI

-190 VEGIQEYVR
+190 VDGIQEYVKA
-199 GLDQEKPV
+199 LDADKPV

-226 AGVKIQLPRG
+226 AGIKIQLPQG

-244 WKKLESEKISKELF
+244 WKKLESEKISKVLF
-258 NDRLSKCFGINPT
+258 NDRLSKCFGINPA

-307 TVTREVLPPGKEG
+307 TVTREILPPGKEG

-332 PGNAVLTDDLGIIDG
+332 PGNAVLTDDLGVIDA
-347 DSCTHG
+347 DSCMQG

-381 TFQKKSNEKLNV
+381 TFQKKTEGDPKAEDNK
-393 SSHEKRLEVYLHQH
+393 LEVYLHQH
-407 PVTAEEPL
+407 PVAAEEPL
-415 AQMREIIS
+415 AQMKEIIAS
-423 QLREQQDWLNSQP
+423 LKAQQEWLNRQP
-436 VDAIIGLIGEVAKRW
+436 VDAIIGLIGEVAKKW
-451 ATDPKLMRIK
+451 ATGPKLMRIK
-461 DRGLLFLSTWCDEKH
+461 DRGLLFLSSWCDEKH
-476 LRSVANIGLR
+476 LRSVASVGLR

-556 SEFKGVEYTTGD
+556 SEFKGVEYTTEG
-568 GHTIKGDDLLKTIAV
+568 GYTIKGDDLLKTISV
-583 VYFSRYADCLGE
+583 VYFSRHAGKLGE
-595 EMSKQADVRIAWGG
+595 EMSKEADVRIAWGG

-638 IAKEELAS
+638 IAKEELS
-646 VQEAKKLARKVS
+646 STQEAKKLARKVS

-672 HNLYV
+672 HNLYI
-677 EEGGEVSPEE
+677 EEGGVISPEE
-687 FIDILG
+687 FCEILG
-693 DSMQK
+693 DSMAK
-698 TELQIPKPLMSPEQ
+698 TELQIPKPQMSPEQ

-733 TMSWTLLLDDLDE
+733 SMSWTILLDDLDE

-760 VKSIMDSLKYIDEN
+760 VQSIMDSLKYIDEN

-788 QFATEATKRGVMRL
+788 EFATEATRRGVMRL

>member
-1 MIVERVSQITQIIR
+1 

-25 PYDGSQEAG
+25 PYDGSDHSNG
-34 ELFMQALQEECVFHY
+34 LFIQALQEEIIFHY

-64 DPHQPFTIEEMPP
+64 DPYSKFTIEKIPP

-101 LQSSATSGVPS
+101 LQSSATSGIPS

-126 AMIKVIGEFI
+126 AMIKVVGEFI

-178 LKADENNVSYFD
+178 LKADEIGVSYFD
-190 VEGIQEYVR
+190 VEGIQDFVSK
-199 GLDQEKPV
+199 LDPAKPV

-213 YILYQHVLQSIEK
+213 YILYQNVLQSIEK
-226 AGVKIQLPRG
+226 SGVKIQLPQG

-258 NDRLSKCFGINPT
+258 NDRLSACFGIQPS

-297 SSYVRVLVRD
+297 STYVRVLVRD
-307 TVTREVLPPGKEG
+307 TVTREILPPGQEG
-320 LLEFVTPVPHSY
+320 LLEFVTPIPHSY
-332 PGNAVLTDDLGIIDG
+332 PGNAVLTDDIGVIDAGTCIDG
-347 DSCTHG
+347 RS
-353 RAGTRFKIVGRMK
+353 GTRFKIVGRMK

-381 TFQKKSNEKLNV
+381 TFQKKAQKGSEKDQN
-393 SSHEKRLEVYLHQH
+393 LEILLHQH
-407 PVTAEEPL
+407 PITTEVPL
-415 AQMREIIS
+415 QQIQEVISSLKAQ
-423 QLREQQDWLNSQP
+423 QNWLDDQP
-436 VDAIIGLIGEVAKRW
+436 IEALIGLIGEVAKKW
-451 ATDPKLMRIK
+451 ASDPKLLRIRDK
-461 DRGLLFLSTWCDEKH
+461 GLLFLSTWCDSKH
-476 LRSVANIGLR
+476 LRSVASTGLR
-486 GNIGYMDQFLPFPD
+486 GNIGYADQFLPFPD

-508 NARGLVCHWLAG
+508 NPRGLVCHWLAG

-527 FALVQSIIS
+527 FALVQSILS

-544 SSRDDGVFTDIL
+544 SSRDEGVFTDIL
-556 SEFKGVEYTTGD
+556 NEFKGVEYTTED
-568 GHTIKGDDLLKTIAV
+568 GHAVSGDDLLKTISV
-583 VYFSRYADCLGE
+583 IYFSRHAGKLGE

-609 RESVETVSGY
+609 REAVEAVTNYPSRYDSETV
-619 PARYDAETVIFG
+619 VFG
-631 PKLSYSV
+631 PKLSFSV
-638 IAKEELAS
+638 IAKEELS
-646 VQEAKKLARKVS
+646 SIQEAKKLARKVS

-672 HNLYV
+672 HNLYI
-677 EEGGEVSPEE
+677 EEGGTVSPEE
-687 FIDILG
+687 FIEILG
-693 DSMQK
+693 DSMKK
-698 TELQIPKPLMSPEQ
+698 TEVQIPKPLMTPEQ

-727 TVKGSE
+727 EVKGSD
-733 TMSWTLLLDDLDE
+733 TMSWTLLLDELDE
-746 IDKPVYSRVLFVHK
+746 IDKPVYSRVLFAHK
-760 VKSIMDSLKYIDEN
+760 VKSIFDSLKNIDEN
-774 TQTIGVAA
+774 TQTIGIAA
-782 PTEKAL
+782 PTEIAL
-788 QFATEATKRGVMRL
+788 RYATEATKRGVMRL

-807 MLNFEMPWDGI
+807 MLNFEMPWDGV

>member
-1 MIVERVSQITQIIR
+1 

-25 PYDGSQEAG
+25 PYDGSQEA
-34 ELFMQALQEECVFHY
+34 ENLFMQALQEETIFHY
-49 EHNEMYRRFCDRKGF
+49 EHNEMYKRFCDRKGF
-64 DPHQPFTIEEMPP
+64 VPYAPFTLEEMPP

-101 LQSSATSGVPS
+101 LQSSATSGIPS

-126 AMIKVIGEFI
+126 AMIKVVGEFI

-154 RKLLGA
+154 KKLLGA

-178 LKADENNVSYFD
+178 LKADEDNVSYFD
-190 VEGIQEYVR
+190 VEGIQEYVNN
-199 GLDQEKPV
+199 LEADKPV

-213 YILYQHVLQSIEK
+213 YILYQHVLKGIEK
-226 AGVKIQLPRG
+226 ANMKVQLPKG

-244 WKKLESEKISKELF
+244 WKKLESEKISKALF
-258 NDRLSKCFGINPT
+258 NDRLSKCFGVNPS

-283 GLNYPDCECGWKHT
+283 GLNYPDCGCGWKHT
-297 SSYVRVLVRD
+297 SSYARVLVRD
-307 TVTREVLPPGKEG
+307 AVTHEILPPGKEG

-332 PGNAVLTDDLGIIDG
+332 PGNAVLTDDLGIIDA
-347 DSCTHG
+347 DSCIEG

-381 TFQKKSNEKLNV
+381 TFQKKTENKQEPDNNK
-393 SSHEKRLEVYLHQH
+393 LEVYLYQH
-407 PVTAEEPL
+407 PIKAEEPL
-415 AQMREIIS
+415 AQMKEIIASLKS
-423 QLREQQDWLNSQP
+423 QQEWLNKQP
-436 VDAIIGLIGEVAKRW
+436 IEAIIGLIGEVAKKW
-451 ATDPKLMRIK
+451 ATNPKLQRIK
-461 DRGLLFLSTWCDEKH
+461 DRGLLFLSSWCDEKH
-476 LRSVANIGLR
+476 LRSIASIGLR
-486 GNIGYMDQFLPFPD
+486 GNIGYMDQFMPFPN
-500 SDKHYLKA
+500 SDRHYLKA

-527 FALVQSIIS
+527 FALVQSIIA
-536 KNVNLLKV
+536 KNANLLKV

-556 SEFKGVEYTTGD
+556 NEFKGVSYTTENGY
-568 GHTIKGDDLLKTIAV
+568 TISGDDLLKTISV
-583 VYFSRYADCLGE
+583 IYFHHHASKLGE
-595 EMSKQADVRIAWGG
+595 EMSKNADVRIAWGG
-609 RESVETVSGY
+609 RESVEAVSAY

-638 IAKEELAS
+638 IAKEELSS
-646 VQEAKKLARKVS
+646 VQEAKKLARKMS

-672 HNLYV
+672 HNLYI
-677 EEGGEVSPEE
+677 EEGGVISPEE
-687 FIDILG
+687 FTNILG
-693 DSMQK
+693 ESMTK

-712 VSQIHSIRGVYDFKG
+712 ISQIHSIRGVYDFKG

-733 TMSWTLLLDDLDE
+733 TMSWTILMDNLDE

-760 VKSIMDSLKYIDEN
+760 VKSIMDSLKFIDEN
-774 TQTIGVAA
+774 TQTIGIAA
-782 PTEKAL
+782 PKEKAL
-788 QFATEATKRGVMRL
+788 AYATEATRKGVMRL